1 MNKAFLALARFGRWL
16 STYSIKRVN
25 QRRHAV
31 NVQRAIWRSKQH
43 GFVHFASVLNTALP
57 SIKHGGTQK

>member
-16 STYSIKRVN
+16 SRYSIKRVN
-25 QRRHAV
+25 QRRHAL

-43 GFVHFASVLNTALP
+43 SFVHFASVPNTALP
-57 SIKHGGTQK
+57 SIKRGGAR